1 MNVEKRFEWID
12 QHQRPVRILAYPL
25 ITLLIILITLLVI
38 WTGGLKFGYSHAMY
52 IPILLAGFVFGCR
65 GGVAVGL
72 LSGLIF
78 GPLMPVDM
86 ITGELQHAQNWL
98 FRIGAFTLIGFLA
111 GLASDSTRAYQRK
124 LRWMVQHDN
133 STRLP
138 NRCAL
143 LKNLQKVEQL
153 PNVDNHF
160 LLVVICCENET
171 ELKSAFGSEMVEQT
185 VIQLAQRFADV
196 CIDAKIYQTGPA
208 QLSLLLKVE
217 AGRLEHILTA
227 LLENAR
233 EPVNYNGI
241 KIHVD
246 ARIGYHVIS
255 EQELP
260 ESSLRMAESALTVA
274 KQTSRDIVAYDA
286 EITNAT
292 EENIQLLGELKQAL
306 KVGELC
312 LHYQPKVNI
321 ATGDIYGAEALLR
334 WNHPSYGNIPPG
346 KFIPRA
352 EQSTLI
358 DVVTEFVL
366 EQAIGQLATWQAS
379 GINLCISVNIS
390 TRNLLQHG
398 FSDLVFRLLEQ
409 YKVRGE
415 LLELEITEGSLMVD
429 VQSAIEELDR
439 LKALGIL
446 ISIDDF
452 GTGYSSLQYLHQL
465 PIAVLKIDQS
475 FVRRLFV
482 DQGASYIL
490 EAAIMLAHK
499 MGITAIAEG
508 VETQE
513 AYDLLQQMGCDKAQG
528 YLISK
533 PVSAPDF
540 EAWYIANQGIYR
552 PRAPSGTP
560 T

>member
-1 MNVEKRFEWID
+1 MNVEQRFEWID
-12 QHQRPVRILAYPL
+12 QYQRPVRMLAYPL
-25 ITLLIILITLLVI
+25 ITLLMILITLLVI
-38 WTGGLKFGYSHAMY
+38 RTGGLKFGYSHAMY
-52 IPILLAGFVFGCR
+52 VPILLAGFVFGCR
-65 GGVAVGL
+65 GGILVGL
-72 LSGLIF
+72 VSGLVF
-78 GPLMPVDM
+78 GPFMPVDM
-86 ITGELQHAQNWL
+86 VTGELQHAENWL

-124 LRWMVQHDN
+124 LRWLLQHDN
-133 STRLP
+133 STQLP

-143 LKNLQKVEQL
+143 LKNLEKAEQL
-153 PNVDNHF
+153 PSTDNQF

-185 VIQLAQRFADV
+185 VIQLAQRFSEV
-196 CIDAKIYQTGPA
+196 CSEAKVYQTGPA
-208 QLSLLLKVE
+208 QLSLLFRVE
-217 AGRLEHILTA
+217 AVRLESILAA
-227 LLENAR
+227 LLEDAR
-233 EPVNYNGI
+233 EPVSYNKI

-246 ARIGYHVIS
+246 TRIGYHIIS
-255 EQELP
+255 EEELP
-260 ESSLRMAESALTVA
+260 ENSIRMAESALTVA

-286 EITNAT
+286 KITSAT

-306 KVGELC
+306 KIGELC

-321 ATGDIYGAEALLR
+321 ATGHIYGAEALLR
-334 WNHPSYGNIPPG
+334 WNHPNHGNIPPG

-366 EQAIGQLATWQAS
+366 EQAIGQLAIWQKS
-379 GINLCISVNIS
+379 GIDVCISVNIS
-390 TRNLLQHG
+390 TRNLLQLG
-398 FSDLVFRLLEQ
+398 FTDFISRLLKQ
-409 YKVRGE
+409 HNLRGE

-429 VQSAIEELDR
+429 VQRAIEELNR

-475 FVRRLFV
+475 FVRRLFI
-482 DQGASYIL
+482 DQGANYIL
-490 EAAIMLAHK
+490 EAAIMLAHNL
-499 MGITAIAEG
+499 GIAAIAEG

-513 AYDLLQQMGCDKAQG
+513 VYDFLKRLGCDKAQG

-533 PVSAPDF
+533 PISAANF
-540 EAWYIANQGIYR
+540 EAWYMANQGVYR
-552 PRAPSGTP
+552 TAVKPDSPS
-560 T
+560 